1 MSNEYG
7 NDILTLEDE
16 TGAEHSF
23 EVLDAI
29 DTGEDRYLAMTPV
42 FDDPEELLEDSG
54 DLVIVKVI
62 VDENGE
68 EVLVTID
75 DEDEMDEIADIF
87 MERLEQDYDIVAED
101 DQDE

>member
-1 MSNEYG
+1 MANEYG

-29 DTGEDRYLAMTPV
+29 DTGENRYLALTPV
-42 FDDPEELLEDSG
+42 FDGPEELLEDSG

-62 VDENGE
+62 TDENGE
-68 EVLVTID
+68 EIMVTID
-75 DEDEMDEIADIF
+75 NEEEMDEVADIF
-87 MERLEQDYDIVAED
+87 MERLEQDYDIVVEGN
-101 DQDE
+101 EE

>member
-1 MSNEYG
+1 MANEYG

-29 DTGEDRYLAMTPV
+29 DTGENRYLALTPV
-42 FDDPEELLEDSG
+42 FDGPEELLEDSG

-62 VDENGE
+62 TDENGE
-68 EVLVTID
+68 EILVTID
-75 DEDEMDEIADIF
+75 NEEEIDEVADIF
-87 MERLEQDYDIVAED
+87 MERLEQDYDIVVEGN
-101 DQDE
+101 EE

>member
-1 MSNEYG
+1 MANEYG

-29 DTGEDRYLAMTPV
+29 DTGENRYLALTPV
-42 FDDPEELLEDSG
+42 FDGPEELLEDSG

-62 VDENGE
+62 TDENGE
-68 EVLVTID
+68 EILVTID
-75 DEDEMDEIADIF
+75 NEEEMDEVADIF
-87 MERLEQDYDIVAED
+87 MERLEQDYDIVVED
-101 DQDE
+101 NEE

>member
-1 MSNEYG
+1 MANEYG

-29 DTGEDRYLAMTPV
+29 DTGENRYLALTPV
-42 FDDPEELLEDSG
+42 FDGPEELLEDSG

-62 VDENGE
+62 TDENGE
-68 EVLVTID
+68 EILVTID
-75 DEDEMDEIADIF
+75 NEEEMDEVADIF
-87 MERLEQDYDIVAED
+87 MERLEQDYDIVVEGN
-101 DQDE
+101 EE

>member
-1 MSNEYG
+1 MANEYV

-29 DTGEDRYLAMTPV
+29 DTGENRYLALTPV
-42 FDDPEELLEDSG
+42 FDGPEELLEDSG

-62 VDENGE
+62 TDENGE
-68 EVLVTID
+68 EILVTID
-75 DEDEMDEIADIF
+75 NEEEMDEVADIF
-87 MERLEQDYDIVAED
+87 MERLEQDYDIVVEGN
-101 DQDE
+101 EE

>member
-1 MSNEYG
+1 MANEYG

-29 DTGEDRYLAMTPV
+29 DTGENRYLALTPV
-42 FDDPEELLEDSG
+42 FDGPEELLEDSG

-62 VDENGE
+62 TDENGE
-68 EVLVTID
+68 EILVTID
-75 DEDEMDEIADIF
+75 NEEEMDAVADIF
-87 MERLEQDYDIVAED
+87 MERWEQDYDIVVEGN
-101 DQDE
+101 EE

>member
-1 MSNEYG
+1 MANEYG

-29 DTGEDRYLAMTPV
+29 DTGENRYLALTPV
-42 FDDPEELLEDSG
+42 FDGPEELLEDSG

-62 VDENGE
+62 TDENGE
-68 EVLVTID
+68 E
-75 DEDEMDEIADIF
+75 MDEVADIF
-87 MERLEQDYDIVAED
+87 MERLEQDYDIVVEGN
-101 DQDE
+101 EE

>member
-1 MSNEYG
+1 MANEYG

-29 DTGEDRYLAMTPV
+29 DTGENRYLTLTPV
-42 FDDPEELLEDSG
+42 FDGPEELLEDSG

-62 VDENGE
+62 TDENGE
-68 EVLVTID
+68 EILVTID
-75 DEDEMDEIADIF
+75 NEEEMDEVADIF
-87 MERLEQDYDIVAED
+87 MERLEQDYDIVVEGN
-101 DQDE
+101 EE